1 MMSNTHQQIS
11 PLLQLRDLGQ
21 SYWLDNLSREM
32 LESGALARRIEKE
45 GLLGVTSNP
54 ATFCKAISKSD
65 DYDADIWR
73 LFSDGLDGE
82 QVFTELMVRDV
93 RRACQLF
100 AEVYDSSGGEDG
112 YVSIEVDPRL
122 ARHAEMTLDVARD
135 LAQRVDQPNCLI
147 KIPGTLEAL
156 PAIEQALAEGIK
168 VNITLLFSM
177 ERYHA
182 VASAYQRAMQRRV
195 DAGESIDQMHSV
207 ASFFLSRID
216 VLADE
221 LLSHRLQ
228 PRDGKANAALKE
240 MFGMT
245 ALYEA
250 RRAYAAFEELFQD
263 PEWLRL
269 EQNNGAQVQRVLWA
283 STGTKNPAY
292 SSTLYVDHLI
302 ADRTVNTMPESTI
315 EAFANEGT
323 PRAESIR
330 QLALD
335 QANRHREQ
343 LIKLGIDPGYLAQRL
358 EDEGIQKFVEPFE
371 SAVEAI
377 RETDNEP
384 E

>member
-1 MMSNTHQQIS
+1 MPSSNPTIS
-11 PLLQLRDLGQ
+11 PLLQLQDLGQ
-21 SYWLDNLSREM
+21 SYWLDNLSRQM
-32 LESGALARRIEKE
+32 LDSGSLARRIEQA
-45 GLLGVTSNP
+45 GLRGVTSNP
-54 ATFCKAISKSD
+54 ATFSAAISNSG

-82 QVFTELMVRDV
+82 EIFTELMVRDV

-100 AEVYDSSGGEDG
+100 TEVYETSGGADG

-122 ARHAEMTLDVARD
+122 ARHSEATLEAARD
-135 LAQRVDQPNCLI
+135 LSRRVDQPNCLI
-147 KIPGTLEAL
+147 KIPGTPEGL

-168 VNITLLFSM
+168 VNITLLFSV

-182 VASAYQRAMQRRV
+182 VARAYQRAMQRRV
-195 DAGESIDQMHSV
+195 DAGESIAEMHSV

-221 LLSHRLQ
+221 LLSHRLL
-228 PRDGKANAALKE
+228 PGSGSTDSPLAG

-263 PEWLRL
+263 PDWLRL
-269 EQNNGAQVQRVLWA
+269 EQNNGSKVQRLLWA
-283 STGTKNPAY
+283 STGSKNPAY

-302 ADRTVNTMPESTI
+302 ADRTVNTMPEATI
-315 EAFANEGT
+315 EAFNQEGK
-323 PRAESIR
+323 PHPESIR
-330 QLALD
+330 RFDLH

-343 LIKLGIDPGYLAQRL
+343 LIQLGIDPGRLAQRL
-358 EDEGIQKFVEPFE
+358 EDEGIQKFIDPFG